1 MQRLEIIAR
10 FLLATASTAMLF
22 LGGVTVPPL
31 AFALFPLVP
40 QPVLSFGIR
49 YGLTR
54 GMSVAALALAI
65 LLFQNLKSRQAR

>member
-10 FLLATASTAMLF
+10 FLLATASTLMLF

-49 YGLTR
+49 YGRTR
-54 GMSVAALALAI
+54 GFGVAAVALAI
-65 LLFQNLKSRQAR
+65 LLFWG